1 MHQTINLNMEVW
13 CATIEPKLKTFE
25 KTVKIENILISFL
38 FSGILEYATLLALKK
53 YGNIE
58 QSNIA
63 KMQLKRCGRVDTS
76 KVLEVKNG
84 NLSSNQTPVNFKDF
98 SKVIDKWAFIVCSI
112 YINIFVIIYM
122 IVAFSK

>member
-1 MHQTINLNMEVW
+1 MEVW